1 MSNISLCSN
10 GSQYSNEDRR
20 EAAAHYV
27 VHGVMSKVSKLTN
40 ISETTL
46 SGWKKNDWWV
56 ELTEGIRREK
66 SDQIDSS
73 ITRILEASTA
83 QLEDRIVNGD
93 EIVGKD
99 GEKLRLAMKGRD
111 LATVFGI
118 TFDKRQII
126 RNLPTSIKA
135 ESTDS
140 RLNQLAE
147 KVRELQAGG
156 NKVISGESE
165 VVNNND
171 LSDIES
177 D

>member
-1 MSNISLCSN
+1 MHQALSPSNST
-10 GSQYSNEDRR
+10 SQYSDEDRR

-27 VHGVMSKVSKLTN
+27 LHGVMSKVSKLTG
-40 ISETTL
+40 IAEGTL
-46 SGWKKNDWWV
+46 SDWKNKSDWWV
-56 ELTEGIRREK
+56 GLTEAIRIEK

-93 EIVGKD
+93 EVIGKD
-99 GEKLRLAMKGRD
+99 GDKLKLAMKGRD

-140 RLNQLAE
+140 RLNTLAE

-156 NKVISGESE
+156 NNVILGDTEE
-165 VVNNND
+165 VK
-171 LSDIES
+171 
-177 D
+177 

>member
-1 MSNISLCSN
+1 MNQALSPSNST
-10 GSQYSNEDRR
+10 SQYSDEDRR
-20 EAAAHYV
+20 EAASHYV
-27 VHGVMSKVSKLTN
+27 LHGVMSKVSKLTN
-40 ISETTL
+40 IPKTTL
-46 SGWKKNDWWV
+46 QDWKNSDWW
-56 ELTEGIRREK
+56 EPLTVSIRTEK

-93 EIVGKD
+93 EILGKD
-99 GEKLRLAMKGRD
+99 GETLRLAMKGRD

-147 KVRELQAGG
+147 KVRELSAGQ

-165 VVNNND
+165 EV
-171 LSDIES
+171 E
-177 D
+177 